1 MWCRSVSRIRQILL
15 KNRITEVELA
25 KRTGISNQTIS
36 RFFLGKSD
44 IGSKKL
50 YLIAKELG
58 VSMEELIEGVQCE
71 S

>member
-1 MWCRSVSRIRQILL
+1 MSRIRQILL
-15 KNRITEVELA
+15 SRRITEVELA

-36 RFFLGKSD
+36 RFFLGKND
-44 IGSKKL
+44 IGATKL

-58 VSMEELIEGVQCE
+58 ISMEELIEGVQCE